1 MRSEVAPHD
10 VGDPLAEH
18 VPRRDLVSLVET
30 GRSHPH
36 LPRLM
41 FATPAADPT
50 AAVHAAQRACDL
62 FVEIVAGV
70 VSPTQTQQY
79 GALLVTTAHGVT
91 NLELSGRLTWDK
103 WHTSPRTW
111 STC

>member
-1 MRSEVAPHD
+1 MSP
-10 VGDPLAEH
+10 
-18 VPRRDLVSLVET
+18 VET

-36 LPRLM
+36 LYRLM

-50 AAVHAAQRACDL
+50 AAVHTAQRAHDL

-70 VSPTQTQQY
+70 VGPAQAQQY

-91 NLELSGRLTWDK
+91 NLELSGHLTWDK
-103 WHTSPRTW
+103 WHAIAEDLGDLLIGLLPRTA
-111 STC
+111 